1 MFFKVIGAKKVRYYE
16 KYYDESEGKWKQ
28 VSCTLTSKT
37 RAAQAEA
44 RKVLEAKIE
53 QKTNTVF
60 GVSQDLLVSEI
71 ANEWLSIRESELKR
85 NTYVRQKSM
94 FDTFLREF
102 GKQKVRKISNIMLQ
116 KYLLS
121 NDWSVGYR
129 RLFRTLLD
137 SYFVYCLKVGYI
149 ETNPIDRVVLP
160 KAKKSVKLMKQ
171 KMKYFLSKEEMREY
185 LLYLRK
191 SKEDKRLIL
200 LAEFLYLTGMRVGE
214 ALGLKWENVDIENKE
229 IHIQYTLVTEGS
241 AENYYLTSPKTV
253 SSIRTIAVSG
263 RVIEIL
269 SEYSQLEGK
278 SDLVFIYKQKYPL
291 LLITFNTFL
300 RRTFKKSGIDK
311 GEDFKLTSHVFR
323 HSHISLLSELGVP
336 LKAIMERVG
345 HSNEKTT
352 LSIYT
357 HVTQNMKSEV
367 INKLEKIDL
376 SLPKINQT

>member
-1 MFFKVIGAKKVRYYE
+1 MFFKVIDVKKVRYYE
-16 KYYDESEGKWKQ
+16 KYFDESEGKWKQ

-44 RKVLEAKIE
+44 RKILESKIE

-85 NTYVRQKSM
+85 NTYVRQKFM
-94 FDTFLREF
+94 FDAFLREF

-129 RLFRTLLD
+129 KLFISILD
-137 SYFVYCLKVGYI
+137 VFFAYCFKVGYI
-149 ETNPIDRVVLP
+149 EENPVKRVVLP
-160 KAKKSVKLMKQ
+160 KAKKNIKVMKQ
-171 KMKYFLSKEEMREY
+171 KMEHFLSKEEMSEY
-185 LLYLRK
+185 LFYLQK
-191 SKEDKRLIL
+191 SNEDKRFIL
-200 LAEFLYLTGMRVGE
+200 LAEFLYWTGMRVGE
-214 ALGLKWENVDIENKE
+214 ALGLKWENVNIENRE
-229 IHIQYTLVTEGS
+229 IHIQYTLVTEES
-241 AENYYLTSPKTV
+241 AENYYLTSPKTI
-253 SSIRTIAVSG
+253 SSIRTIAVSN

-269 SEYSQLEGK
+269 SEYSQLEKK
-278 SDLVFIYKQKYPL
+278 SDLVFIYEQKYPIL
-291 LLITFNTFL
+291 LTTFNTFL
-300 RRTFKKSGIDK
+300 KRTFKKSGIDK
-311 GEDFKLTSHVFR
+311 SEDFRLTSHVFR

-336 LKAIMERVG
+336 LRAIMERVG

-357 HVTQNMKSEV
+357 HVTHNMKSEV
-367 INKLEKIDL
+367 IDKLEKIDL
-376 SLPKINQT
+376 SLPEINQK

>member
-1 MFFKVIGAKKVRYYE
+1 MFFKVIDAKKVRYYE

-53 QKTNTVF
+53 KKTNTVF

-85 NTYVRQKSM
+85 NTYVRQKVM

-102 GKQKVRKISNIMLQ
+102 GKQKVKKVSNIMLQ

-129 RLFRTLLD
+129 KLFRTVLNL
-137 SYFVYCLKVGYI
+137 YFSYCLKVGYI
-149 ETNPIDRVVLP
+149 DANPIDRVVLP
-160 KAKKSVKLMKQ
+160 KAKRSVELMKQ
-171 KMKYFLSKEEMREY
+171 KMEHFLSKEEMREY

-191 SKEDKRLIL
+191 SNEDKRLIL

-214 ALGLKWENVDIENKE
+214 ALGLKWENVDIENRE
-229 IHIQYTLVTEGS
+229 IHIQYTLVIEG
-241 AENYYLTSPKTV
+241 ENYYLTSPKTV
-253 SSIRTIAVSG
+253 NSIRTIAVSN

-269 SEYSQLEGK
+269 SEYSQLEEK
-278 SDLVFIYKQKYPL
+278 SDLVFIYKQKHPIL
-291 LLITFNTFL
+291 LTTFNIFL

-311 GEDFKLTSHVFR
+311 SKDFRLTSHVFR
-323 HSHISLLSELGVP
+323 HSHISLFSEL
-336 LKAIMERVG
+336 
-345 HSNEKTT
+345 
-352 LSIYT
+352 
-357 HVTQNMKSEV
+357 
-367 INKLEKIDL
+367 
-376 SLPKINQT
+376 